1 MERNMAFRIK
11 IQNSRGDWYQLFPD
25 NVAPKSFLQV
35 MKVQKAT
42 FYEDGSFECTI
53 YDIQPVIDSLE
64 DYIKIQQKEFNSS
77 HSLRERLNKRKVE
90 MDNGIYKVVPNSL
103 FDLTND
109 YVPYTRNFKTGY
121 DLYPTWRIIEMN
133 AMSWPMFMSY
143 NFIKF
148 IEPSIYRAD
157 ELSFKLK
164 ENETLLVKCFIE

>member
-1 MERNMAFRIK
+1 
-11 IQNSRGDWYQLFPD
+11 
-25 NVAPKSFLQV
+25 

-64 DYIKIQQKEFNSS
+64 NYIKIQQKEFNSS
-77 HSLRERLNKRKVE
+77 HSLRERLNKRKAE

-148 IEPSIYRAD
+148 IEPSIYRAG

-164 ENETLLVKCFIE
+164 ENETLLAKCFVE

>member
-1 MERNMAFRIK
+1 M
-11 IQNSRGDWYQLFPD
+11 
-25 NVAPKSFLQV
+25 
-35 MKVQKAT
+35 
-42 FYEDGSFECTI
+42 
-53 YDIQPVIDSLE
+53 IDSLE

-77 HSLRERLNKRKVE
+77 HSLRERLNNRKAE

-164 ENETLLVKCFIE
+164 ENETLLVKCFVE

>member
-1 MERNMAFRIK
+1 
-11 IQNSRGDWYQLFPD
+11 
-25 NVAPKSFLQV
+25 

-77 HSLRERLNKRKVE
+77 HSLRKRLNKRKAE

-109 YVPYTRNFKTGY
+109 YVP
-121 DLYPTWRIIEMN
+121 
-133 AMSWPMFMSY
+133 
-143 NFIKF
+143 
-148 IEPSIYRAD
+148 
-157 ELSFKLK
+157 
-164 ENETLLVKCFIE
+164 